1 MWFDAGGS
9 NYETS
14 LDVVRRQLALANYVP
29 TAINGLL
36 DDYGNPSF
44 NEADTLLNI
53 AAHVMVAQRSS
64 QNKIVSLF
72 ERLRQSNGWEIVKV
86 EKLPKVTSDRKWKD
100 AQQDL
105 KERRIL
111 GILEARELDDS
122 EYIELAAD
130 RDRGAKLSTGIMSLI

>member
-1 MWFDAGGS
+1 
-9 NYETS
+9 
-14 LDVVRRQLALANYVP
+14 
-29 TAINGLL
+29 
-36 DDYGNPSF
+36 
-44 NEADTLLNI
+44 
-53 AAHVMVAQRSS
+53 MVAQRSS

-130 RDRGAKLSTGIMSLI
+130 RDRGAKLPKADKFALERHELEKAYPVLFQ